1 MTKSDNQPLGSEEI
15 RVTSNLTQ
23 AENEPLGFAEIA
35 LPPLL
40 ERHFDFCVW
49 IIQRVRKFDTDLR
62 NFLGKNIID
71 LSLSIMDLLVLAY
84 QSGKGNARLAYLK
97 EADLLLEQ
105 LRIKLRMSY
114 KLKLLPARSLHFAA
128 GLLND
133 EGKMIGG
140 WIRKEKSESNA
151 Y

>member
-1 MTKSDNQPLGSEEI
+1 MTETASEALGSPEK
-15 RVTSNLTQ
+15 L
-23 AENEPLGFAEIA
+23 

-62 NFLGKNIID
+62 NLLGKNIID
-71 LSLSIMDLLVLAY
+71 LSLRLMDLLVVAF
-84 QSGKGNARLAYLK
+84 QSGKGNARLSYLQ

-105 LRIKLRMSY
+105 LRLKLRMAY

-128 GLLND
+128 GLLMD

-140 WIRKEKSESNA
+140 WIRKEKNETSE

>member
-1 MTKSDNQPLGSEEI
+1 MTNSDNQPFDFKEMEGA
-15 RVTSNLTQ
+15 TNLTPSD
-23 AENEPLGFAEIA
+23 NEPLGFTEIV

-84 QSGKGNARLAYLK
+84 QSGKGSARLDYLK
-97 EADLLLEQ
+97 DIDLLLEQ
-105 LRIKLRMSY
+105 LRIKLRMAY

-140 WIRKEKSESNA
+140 WIRKEKNESNA

>member
-1 MTKSDNQPLGSEEI
+1 MNQPLKPCGMKETASE
-15 RVTSNLTQ
+15 
-23 AENEPLGFAEIA
+23 ALGAPEKL

-62 NFLGKNIID
+62 NLLGKNIID
-71 LSLSIMDLLVLAY
+71 LSLRLMDLLVVAY
-84 QSGKGNARLAYLK
+84 QSGKGNARLSYLQD
-97 EADLLLEQ
+97 ADLLLEQ
-105 LRIKLRMSY
+105 LRLKLRMAY

-128 GLLND
+128 GLLID

-140 WIRKEKSESNA
+140 WIRKEKNETSE

>member
-1 MTKSDNQPLGSEEI
+1 MNQPLKPCGMTETASEALGSPEK
-15 RVTSNLTQ
+15 L
-23 AENEPLGFAEIA
+23 

-62 NFLGKNIID
+62 NLLGKNIID
-71 LSLSIMDLLVLAY
+71 LSLRLMDLLVVAF
-84 QSGKGNARLAYLK
+84 QSGKGNARLLYLQ

-105 LRIKLRMSY
+105 LRLKLRMAY

-128 GLLND
+128 GLLMD

-140 WIRKEKSESNA
+140 WIRKEKNETSE